1 MSRKTIVFEGGV
13 DNIRTLADNSLRVSL
28 GTPEL
33 SPETV
38 GNLYSILKH
47 PGIVVLS
54 TQPISQKQ
62 IDAVEAASIDM
73 EFDTKTPAQRMR
85 AVLYRLWEQTSPKEK
100 NEEGN
105 TQYVEFELFY
115 KRKMNE
121 IINHLKSK
129 LD

>member
-1 MSRKTIVFEGGV
+1 MNRKTIVFEGGV

-38 GNLYSILKH
+38 GNLYSILKQ
-47 PGIVVLS
+47 PGFVVLS
-54 TQPISQKQ
+54 TQHISQKQ

-85 AVLYRLWEQTSPKEK
+85 GVLYRLWEQTSPKEK
-100 NEEGN
+100 NEEGT

>member
-38 GNLYSILKH
+38 GTLYSILKQ
-47 PGIVVLS
+47 PGFVVLS

-85 AVLYRLWEQTSPKEK
+85 GVLYRLWEQTSPKEK

>member
-1 MSRKTIVFEGGV
+1 MTKTTIVFEGGV

-38 GNLYSILKH
+38 GNLYSILKQ
-47 PGIVVLS
+47 PGFVVLS

-62 IDAVEAASIDM
+62 IDAVEAASVDM

-85 AVLYRLWEQTSPKEK
+85 AVMYRLWEQTSPKETN
-100 NEEGN
+100 NEGL
-105 TQYVEFELFY
+105 TQYVEFDLFY

>member
-38 GNLYSILKH
+38 GNLYSILKQ
-47 PGIVVLS
+47 PGFVVLS

-85 AVLYRLWEQTSPKEK
+85 GVLYRLWEQTSPKEK

-115 KRKMNE
+115 TRKMIE

>member
-38 GNLYSILKH
+38 GNLYSILKQ
-47 PGIVVLS
+47 PGFVVLS

-121 IINHLKSK
+121 LIKFIKDK
-129 LD
+129 LV

>member
-1 MSRKTIVFEGGV
+1 MNRKTIVFEGGV

-38 GNLYSILKH
+38 GNLYSILKQ
-47 PGIVVLS
+47 PGFVVLS

-100 NEEGN
+100 NEEGT

>member
-1 MSRKTIVFEGGV
+1 MRKTIVFEGGV

-33 SPETV
+33 APETV
-38 GNLYSILKH
+38 GNLYSVLKQ
-47 PGIVVLS
+47 PGFVVLS
-54 TQPISQKQ
+54 SAPITEQQ
-62 IDAVEAASIDM
+62 IEAVESASIDM
-73 EFDTKTPAQRMR
+73 EFETKTPAQRMR
-85 AVLYRLWEQTSPKEK
+85 AVMYRLWEQQSPKQTNEK
-100 NEEGN
+100 GN
-105 TQYVEFELFY
+105 LEYVEFELFY

>member
-38 GNLYSILKH
+38 GNLYSILKQ
-47 PGIVVLS
+47 PGFVVLS

-100 NEEGN
+100 NEEGT

>member
-38 GNLYSILKH
+38 GNLYSILKQ
-47 PGIVVLS
+47 PGFVVLS

-62 IDAVEAASIDM
+62 IDAVEAASSDM

-85 AVLYRLWEQTSPKEK
+85 GVLYRLWEQTSPKEK
-100 NEEGN
+100 NEEGT

>member
-38 GNLYSILKH
+38 GNLYSILKQ
-47 PGIVVLS
+47 PGFVVLS

>member
-1 MSRKTIVFEGGV
+1 MRKTIVFEGGV

-38 GNLYSILKH
+38 GNLYSVLKQ
-47 PGIVVLS
+47 PGFVVLS
-54 TQPISQKQ
+54 SAPISEKQ
-62 IDAVEAASIDM
+62 IEAVESASIDM
-73 EFDTKTPAQRMR
+73 EFETKTPAQRMR
-85 AVLYRLWEQTSPKEK
+85 AVMYRLWEQQSPKQT
-100 NEEGN
+100 NENGDLE
-105 TQYVEFELFY
+105 YVEFELFY

>member
-47 PGIVVLS
+47 RGFVVLS

-85 AVLYRLWEQTSPKEK
+85 GVLYRLWEQTSPKEK
-100 NEEGN
+100 NEEGT

>member
-1 MSRKTIVFEGGV
+1 MTKTTIVFEGGV

-38 GNLYSILKH
+38 GNLYSILKQ
-47 PGIVVLS
+47 PGFVVLS

-62 IDAVEAASIDM
+62 IDAVEAASVDM

-85 AVLYRLWEQTSPKEK
+85 AVMYRLWEQTSPKETD
-100 NEEGN
+100 NEGL
-105 TQYVEFELFY
+105 TQYVEFDLFY